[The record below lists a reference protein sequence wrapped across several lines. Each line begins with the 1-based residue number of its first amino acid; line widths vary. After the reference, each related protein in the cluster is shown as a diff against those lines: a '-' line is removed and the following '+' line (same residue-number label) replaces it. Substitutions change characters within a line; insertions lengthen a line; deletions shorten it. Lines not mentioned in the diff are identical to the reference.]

1 VRTLLLLIA
10 LASACGGS
18 DPKPIIDAATVDAA
32 TASADATPLC
42 AAPGDC
48 PCFTNYD
55 CPPTHACV
63 SQDPSGTMVSC
74 VEGPRGTGAAGTP
87 CTGEA
92 DCASALCVEDSNGGL
107 QCSDVCESAA
117 TCPASLPRC
126 IFLGDVGIC
135 ARAP

>member
-1 VRTLLLLIA
+1 MVLFGVLF
-10 LASACGGS
+10 ACGGDGS
-18 DPKPIIDAATVDAA
+18 TPVPDAAPDAA
-32 TASADATPLC
+32 NANPDALPLC
-42 AAPGDC
+42 VAPGDC

-74 VEGPRGTGAAGTP
+74 VAGPRGTGAAGTS
-87 CTGEA
+87 CTGEQ
-92 DCASALCVEDSNGGL
+92 DCASALCVDDAIGGL
-107 QCSDVCESAA
+107 QCSDVCESPA